1 MADYAQLIKK
11 HTKELAE
18 MLSEEHGK
26 TLLDAEGDVFRG
38 YEVVEQC
45 QSFTSLLQGETLE
58 NVASGVDIYSYRHP
72 LGVCSGVAPFNFP
85 AMIPLWMY
93 TTAITCGNTYVMKPS
108 ERVPNTSV
116 RLIELLEEAG
126 CPPGV
131 VNVVHGGS
139 DTVTHI
145 CQDPDIKAISFVG
158 GNTAGEYIWRE
169 GTKHGK
175 RVQSNMGA
183 KNHAIVLPDADK
195 EDTLNALTAAC
206 FGSSGQRCMAISVIV
221 LVGDTK
227 DWVPELVERTKS
239 LRLGTGQQNLDLAP
253 VNSKELL

>member
-1 MADYAQLIKK
+1 MWW
-11 HTKELAE
+11 
-18 MLSEEHGK
+18 
-26 TLLDAEGDVFRG
+26 
-38 YEVVEQC
+38 C

-72 LGVCSGVAPFNFP
+72 LGVCAGVAPFNFP

-145 CQDPDIKAISFVG
+145 CQTLTSRLSPSWVGIKLVSTSGVRVPNTTREYSLTWVRRIMQSCFPMLTRRTPSTLSRPPALAAQANVAWPSQSSSSSATPRTGCPRWSNGPNLSAWERDSRTLISPQSIPRNYF
-158 GNTAGEYIWRE
+158 
-169 GTKHGK
+169 K
-175 RVQSNMGA
+175 RLS
-183 KNHAIVLPDADK
+183 I
-195 EDTLNALTAAC
+195 
-206 FGSSGQRCMAISVIV
+206 
-221 LVGDTK
+221 
-227 DWVPELVERTKS
+227 
-239 LRLGTGQQNLDLAP
+239 
-253 VNSKELL
+253 

>member
-145 CQDPDIKAISFVG
+145 CQDPDIKAISFA
-158 GNTAGEYIWRE
+158 NCSTC
-169 GTKHGK
+169 
-175 RVQSNMGA
+175 RVSRTISNA
-183 KNHAIVLPDADK
+183 QH
-195 EDTLNALTAAC
+195 ET
-206 FGSSGQRCMAISVIV
+206 
-221 LVGDTK
+221 
-227 DWVPELVERTKS
+227 
-239 LRLGTGQQNLDLAP
+239 
-253 VNSKELL
+253 